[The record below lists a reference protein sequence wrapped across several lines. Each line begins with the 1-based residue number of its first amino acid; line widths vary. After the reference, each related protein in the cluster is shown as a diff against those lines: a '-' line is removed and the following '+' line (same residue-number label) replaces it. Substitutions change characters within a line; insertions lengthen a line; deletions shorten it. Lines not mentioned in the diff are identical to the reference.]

1 MSLKFTKTPLSLVL
15 AGCLVTAFSAQ
26 ADIVIG
32 VAGPFTGPNATYGDQ
47 YWHGATQAAEDINA
61 PAGSTVRKSNWFRA
75 TTLRAQTGRRRCQP
89 LSRSG

>member
-1 MSLKFTKTPLSLVL
+1 MSLKFIRTPLSLVL
-15 AGCLVTAFSAQ
+15 AGCLVTAFSAR

-61 PAGSTVRKSNWFRA
+61 PAALMVRRSNWFREMTPA
-75 TTLRAQTGRRRCQP
+75 
-89 LSRSG
+89 SRSRPSPLPTV

>member
-32 VAGPFTGPNATYGDQ
+32 VAGPFTGG
-47 YWHGATQAAEDINA
+47 
-61 PAGSTVRKSNWFRA
+61 
-75 TTLRAQTGRRRCQP
+75 GRH
-89 LSRSG
+89 